1 LSTDPYNLAVRAY
14 FADTQHCG
22 DVPGGAVGFF
32 QDQGMRVR
40 LSAEVRDGVITRLLF
55 RALGCPHLIA
65 AAEAVC
71 RQFEGQSASALE
83 QFASGQIMREL
94 AVPVEKTGRILAL
107 EDTVRSLGQAVQDR
121 LSKQGLKWR
130 FR

>member
-1 LSTDPYNLAVRAY
+1 MSANPYNRTVRAY
-14 FADTQHCG
+14 FADTQHRG
-22 DVPGGAVGFF
+22 DVTDGAVGYFE
-32 QDQGMRVR
+32 DQGMRLR
-40 LSAEVRDGVITRLLF
+40 LSAEVRGGVITRLLF
-55 RALGCPHLIA
+55 RAWGCPHLIA

-71 RQFEGQSASALE
+71 RQFEGQSAAALE
-83 QFASGQIMREL
+83 QFASGQIMRDL

-121 LSKQGLKWR
+121 LSKQGMTWR